1 MGQIANTRKLYKEV
15 INEITKSEENW
26 LSFLDSCSWHFK
38 YNFVDKIL
46 IYAQR
51 PEATACAEMEKE
63 WNKKCHRWV
72 NKDAKGIFVLSN
84 DENSPY
90 PFRLVFDVSDTHNSK
105 GTEYKLWSVK
115 PEYEEKIIET
125 LDLSLGG
132 DDESNDLAKSII
144 INSYNMVIDNILD
157 YLDTIYQNKAGTM
170 LEDLSESEIKNI
182 IISIVWASTSYMM
195 MSRSGINAREK
206 IGINEFSFIKGFNND
221 KIITALGTAISDI
234 AEMGIKEIAKTV
246 INLQNEEK
254 IKNHTFV
261 KNEEQEYPKNKGG
274 NENGENRI
282 QASWRVSNTKSSNG
296 EREYSRWKIRKNEA
310 TLFKRVQESRL
321 PDIIDGQ
328 EFSKSLKSNTGNSN
342 KEIELNNRTD
352 EKRTR
357 DNGEIERN
365 KSNGMG
371 RTDEQYSSNSR
382 ADSSRRDN
390 LQLEQDNI
398 GEGAENASFFTE
410 EFINKIIENS
420 PYIIKRRTE
429 FKDYIFDNCEEIDKC
444 KAYIKD
450 ILGNAYTEFEIE
462 NQRVGYKV
470 NDNNLNIWKGDYL
483 HRTEECFKE
492 WDEITKSCISN
503 NVHYMTP
510 EYNKD
515 KYTFIVG
522 DTIYIGQQEFVIT
535 DLNNGTMTIYDT
547 KFPLDIKTIVIDDVI
562 LKIAENPLND
572 YLKEDRGITETT
584 NNSFEKWLDTFI
596 EEKGID
602 LEDTFSLEGDESF
615 HIFEVGNVIEN
626 IKKAPPQ
633 EQAKIKDMLVKID
646 FNNGN
651 VLDYLQHLAKA
662 LVKAYEQEQTQEK
675 ENKVED
681 NNTKQNDITEKIIKR
696 NKSIEYFDV
705 HPDVPIE
712 ERINFKIIND
722 NLGIGTD
729 KEKYKNNIEAIKVL
743 KLCEKEDRFAT
754 KEEQEIL
761 SKYIGWGGLKAVFEE
776 NNNSW
781 SKEYLELKNL
791 LTDEE
796 YENAKASSV
805 TAYYTPPIVIRNI
818 YKALQNMGLKEA
830 NILEPSCRSRQ
841 FYGNVT
847 R

>member
-90 PFRLVFDVSDTHNSK
+90 PFRLVFDVSDTHDSK

-206 IGINEFSFIKGFNND
+206 IGVNEFSFIKGFNND

-254 IKNHTFV
+254 IKYHTFV
-261 KNEEQEYPKNKGG
+261 KNEEQEYSKNKGG

-282 QASWRVSNTKSSNG
+282 QESWRVSNTKSSNG
-296 EREYSRWKIRKNEA
+296 EREHSRWKIRKNEA

-371 RTDEQYSSNSR
+371 RTDEQYSSDSR
-382 ADSSRRDN
+382 ADSSRRNN
-390 LQLEQDNI
+390 LQLE
-398 GEGAENASFFTE
+398 
-410 EFINKIIENS
+410 
-420 PYIIKRRTE
+420 
-429 FKDYIFDNCEEIDKC
+429 
-444 KAYIKD
+444 
-450 ILGNAYTEFEIE
+450 
-462 NQRVGYKV
+462 
-470 NDNNLNIWKGDYL
+470 
-483 HRTEECFKE
+483 
-492 WDEITKSCISN
+492 
-503 NVHYMTP
+503 
-510 EYNKD
+510 
-515 KYTFIVG
+515 
-522 DTIYIGQQEFVIT
+522 
-535 DLNNGTMTIYDT
+535 
-547 KFPLDIKTIVIDDVI
+547 
-562 LKIAENPLND
+562 
-572 YLKEDRGITETT
+572 
-584 NNSFEKWLDTFI
+584 
-596 EEKGID
+596 
-602 LEDTFSLEGDESF
+602 
-615 HIFEVGNVIEN
+615 
-626 IKKAPPQ
+626 
-633 EQAKIKDMLVKID
+633 
-646 FNNGN
+646 
-651 VLDYLQHLAKA
+651 
-662 LVKAYEQEQTQEK
+662 
-675 ENKVED
+675 
-681 NNTKQNDITEKIIKR
+681 
-696 NKSIEYFDV
+696 FDV
-705 HPDVPIE
+705 HPDVPVE

-791 LTDEE
+791 LTEEE